1 MDKTRALHPNCP
13 SNFCEIPANTVSG
26 CTSDVSCVSSQPVD
40 RTFRSLF
47 RSFRSR
53 RLGHFRTTDD
63 CQPIFA
69 RRTITTHQGRTR
81 KNANKGWVSA
91 EVLGVP
97 FILSNS
103 ALQKRIKRDLSRR
116 KLNRTS
122 LRSQIHDQI
131 WLEKFVSMFARCHV
145 APVKSL
151 GEVIMP

>member
-1 MDKTRALHPNCP
+1 MDETRALHPNCP

-53 RLGHFRTTDD
+53 LIGHFRTTDD
-63 CQPIFA
+63 CQPGFA
-69 RRTITTHQGRTR
+69 RKTTTTRQGRTR

-91 EVLGVP
+91 EVLRVP
-97 FILSNS
+97 FIWSNS

-145 APVKSL
+145 APVESL